1 MFIATFPGLTVLA
14 LTKTVPGFCLIRCPR
29 GHHDATSI
37 PPLYSHLH
45 SDVHSLRLRGQPR
58 AVCEPAAGTD
68 DGRSR
73 RPGLHTCGK
82 RNRLCGEFGSEL
94 ERHSALH
101 NFCQQLTIEGQHSLC
116 RHHKSRNS
124 CGECHD
130 SEHAAVEH
138 CLAADQD
145 CSERARLLHGP
156 GSTWWWVAGVI
167 AADFNHD
174 GKVDLA
180 SVGGY
185 NDIAKV
191 PHHVAIL
198 LGNGTGKFQKAVDYK
213 VAGDPYEL
221 TTADFNGDGIP
232 DLAVATGLV
241 GPVNLSVLLGNGDGT
256 FQTRM
261 NYYTGIAYGVE
272 PSVVAADFNG
282 DGKTDLAVAGAEDQS
297 YISLMLGNGDGTFQ
311 APNLINVTI
320 GGPASGGIA
329 VGDLNAD
336 GKLDIACSVFVTL
349 GNGDGTFQPPTQYT
363 TTGAN
368 EGIGAADLNGDG
380 ILDLV
385 TSGPVTTYVFLGNG
399 DGTFRTAAGYPDD
412 GGGVQ
417 GLTFADLNGDGK
429 LDVIVTH
436 SGTGHVSYLLG
447 NGDGTLQNYVDLTVA
462 SPGIVAIADFNGD
475 GHLDFAVPNQLSPGS
490 GVTVALQH

>member
-1 MFIATFPGLTVLA
+1 MTQLRSLPVTAIFMMTYIGFVYAANPVPFVNQPLVPTTVSPGGPAFTMEVNGTGFVASSTVNWNGSPRSTTFV
-14 LTKTVPGFCLIRCPR
+14 
-29 GHHDATSI
+29 TS
-37 PPLYSHLH
+37 S
-45 SDVHSLRLRGQPR
+45 
-58 AVCEPAAGTD
+58 
-68 DGRSR
+68 
-73 RPGLHTCGK
+73 
-82 RNRLCGEFGSEL
+82 
-94 ERHSALH
+94 
-101 NFCQQLTIEGQHSLC
+101 QLKASI
-116 RHHKSRNS
+116 
-124 CGECHD
+124 
-130 SEHAAVEH
+130 
-138 CLAADQD
+138 LAADIANPGTAAVSVTTPSTPQ
-145 CSERARLLHGP
+145 SNIAWLSIRTPAKSLQFSMSQVAHG
-156 GSTWWWVAGVI
+156 GWVAGVI

-191 PHHVAIL
+191 PHHVAIS
-198 LGNGTGKFQKAVDYK
+198 LGNGAGKFQKAVDYN
-213 VAGDPYEL
+213 VAGDPFGG

-256 FQTRM
+256 FQTRT

-282 DGKTDLAVAGAEDQS
+282 DGKIDLAVAGAEDQS

-311 APNLINVTI
+311 APNLINVTV

-329 VGDLNAD
+329 VGDFNAD

-363 TTGAN
+363 TTGTN
-368 EGIGAADLNGDG
+368 EGIGTADLNGDK

-399 DGTFRTAAGYPDD
+399 DGTFQAAEGYPDD